1 MSPHLERI
9 NERISKDLEPIGD
22 DDFFELLV
30 ALETLETFVLSSG
43 ALEIPPTWFELITA
57 AAYRYFAD
65 SAVDAAVVEVGL
77 GGRFD
82 ATNVIDADVAVVT
95 NVALDHV
102 EILGPTRSHIARE
115 KAGIIKPDATVVIG
129 EEDDEIVEIFAE
141 EARSVGAANLW
152 RSGHDFACIGNMVA
166 IGGRLLD
173 IRTPG
178 QSYDGQF
185 LALHGAH
192 QGLNATLALCAVEAF
207 FGAPLH
213 EDVVAEAFAR
223 VTVPGRLE
231 VMSRQPLVILDGAHN
246 PAGATMLGQS
256 LREDFAGVERIVVV
270 IGCLRGRNPRE
281 LLVAMGIESVAEIIC
296 CEPASPRAQ
305 SAEAV
310 ADTLRDL
317 GRPVHVVSDVADAL
331 VKAKSLAGEA
341 DAVLVTGSLYVVGAA
356 RGAVRRLASHVRE

>member
-1 MSPHLERI
+1 
-9 NERISKDLEPIGD
+9 
-22 DDFFELLV
+22 
-30 ALETLETFVLSSG
+30 
-43 ALEIPPTWFELITA
+43 
-57 AAYRYFAD
+57 
-65 SAVDAAVVEVGL
+65 
-77 GGRFD
+77 
-82 ATNVIDADVAVVT
+82 
-95 NVALDHV
+95 
-102 EILGPTRSHIARE
+102 
-115 KAGIIKPDATVVIG
+115 
-129 EEDDEIVEIFAE
+129 
-141 EARSVGAANLW
+141 
-152 RSGHDFACIGNMVA
+152 
-166 IGGRLLD
+166 
-173 IRTPG
+173 
-178 QSYDGQF
+178 
-185 LALHGAH
+185 
-192 QGLNATLALCAVEAF
+192 
-207 FGAPLH
+207 LH